1 MNKFIRAAAWWAKSG
16 WVFIGLL
23 SLLLAR
29 WVDINAFPVIDRF
42 VVKDVLVVPLGVEL
56 SGELSKPSWRESCR
70 FDEVVAHVNGNTVA
84 PIMFLDRAPGQ
95 KSYTRSA
102 GVSAWGPWRVESPN
116 IEHLRL
122 VSRHRCHG
130 LWDHT
135 TTLAEI
141 TVKR

>member
-1 MNKFIRAAAWWAKSG
+1 MKAAVWWAKSG
-16 WVFIGLL
+16 WVFVGLV
-23 SLLLAR
+23 SLLGVR
-29 WVDINAFPVIDRF
+29 WVDINAFPVIDKF
-42 VVKDVLVVPLGVEL
+42 TVKDVLVVPLGVQL
-56 SGELSKPSWRESCR
+56 SGDLHKPAWRESCR
-70 FDEVVAHVNGNTVA
+70 FDEVVAHVNENTVA
-84 PIMFLDRAPGQ
+84 PIVFLDRQATQ

-102 GVSAWGPWRVESPN
+102 GVSAWGPWRVEAQN
-116 IEHLRL
+116 IETLRL

>member
-1 MNKFIRAAAWWAKSG
+1 MMKFVSAAAWWMKSG
-16 WVFIGLL
+16 WVFVGLL
-23 SLLLAR
+23 SLMLAR

-42 VVKDVLVVPLGVEL
+42 TVKDVLVVPLGVEL
-56 SGELSKPSWRESCR
+56 SGELHKPTWRESCR
-70 FDEVVAHVNGNTVA
+70 FDEVVAHVNEKSVA
-84 PIMFLDRAPGQ
+84 PIMFLDRVPGQ
-95 KSYTRSA
+95 ASYTRSA
-102 GVSAWGPWRVESPN
+102 GDSAWGPWRVEAEN

>member
-1 MNKFIRAAAWWAKSG
+1 MNKVINAAAWWAKSG
-16 WVFIGLL
+16 WVFIGLVT
-23 SLLLAR
+23 LLGAR
-29 WVDINAFPVIDRF
+29 WVDINAFPVIDKF
-42 VVKDVLVVPLGVEL
+42 GVKEVLVVPLGVEL
-56 SGELSKPSWRESCR
+56 SGDMHKPAWRESCR
-70 FDEVVAHVNGNTVA
+70 FDEVVAHVNGDSVA
-84 PIMFLDRAPGQ
+84 PIKFLDRTPEQ
-95 KSYTRSA
+95 KSYTRSS
-102 GVSAWGPWRVESPN
+102 GVSAWGPWRVEASN